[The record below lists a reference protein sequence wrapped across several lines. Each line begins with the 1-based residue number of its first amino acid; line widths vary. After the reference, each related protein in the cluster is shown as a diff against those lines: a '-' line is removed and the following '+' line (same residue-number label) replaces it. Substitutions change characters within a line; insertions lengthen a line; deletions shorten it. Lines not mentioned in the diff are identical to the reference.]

1 MDEIR
6 VSLAGDYVSG
16 ILQVVNNE
24 GFFSVMDAEMT
35 NNTTGQSVSHTAS
48 AQEYSRYN
56 SVVPKRRQTPKRGT
70 NTNGVLMNKLSED
83 RGVF

>member
-6 VSLAGDYVSG
+6 VSLAGDYVNG

-35 NNTTGQSVSHTAS
+35 HNTIGYSLYLTRLLLKSTADIIVWCQKKTNPKSTG
-48 AQEYSRYN
+48 R
-56 SVVPKRRQTPKRGT
+56 P
-70 NTNGVLMNKLSED
+70 
-83 RGVF
+83 